1 MKNTTHNNKKG
12 NITTSKI
19 FFLSAVV
26 LCLFPF
32 VSPPIALLL
41 GIIFAQFIEHPYPH
55 HNQRAT
61 HILLQ
66 LSVVGLGF
74 GMNVSTALQAGKE
87 GFLFTVVSILGTLVL
102 GYVAGR
108 FLKIN
113 HKTSFLISV
122 GTAICGGSAI
132 AAVSPVIKAEEKQI
146 SIALGTVFILNS
158 LALFIFPFI
167 GGQLHLSQSQ
177 FGLWCAIAIHDTSS
191 VVGAASKYGNEAL
204 QIATTVKLAR
214 ALWIIPVAFLSGI
227 LFKSEDKKVKIPYF
241 IGLFVV
247 AIVVNTYFPF
257 IQKFSS
263 SIVEISKTGLTV
275 TLFLIGC
282 GLSKKNLASV
292 GVMPI
297 LQGLI
302 LWMVISLAT
311 LLVMLH
317 L

>member
-1 MKNTTHNNKKG
+1 MENHQKNSDRNATTR
-12 NITTSKI
+12 KI
-19 FFLSAVV
+19 IFLSALV

-41 GIIFAQFIEHPYPH
+41 GIVLAQFVEHPYPH
-55 HNQRAT
+55 LNQKAT
-61 HILLQ
+61 HLLLQ
-66 LSVVGLGF
+66 ISVVGLGF
-74 GMNVSTALQAGKE
+74 GMNVSAALQAGKE
-87 GFLFTVVSILGTLVL
+87 GFLFTVVSIFGTLTL
-102 GYVAGR
+102 GY
-108 FLKIN
+108 FLGKILKLN
-113 HKTSFLISV
+113 QKTSFLIST

-158 LALFIFPFI
+158 VALFLFPFI

-214 ALWIIPVAFLSGI
+214 ALWIIPVAFLSS
-227 LFKSEDKKVKIPYF
+227 LAFKSNGKKIKIPYF

-247 AIVVNTYFPF
+247 AVVVNTYVPF
-257 IQKFSS
+257 VQKFSS
-263 SIVEISKTGLTV
+263 SMVEISKTGLTV

-302 LWMVISLAT
+302 LWITVSLTT
-311 LLVMLH
+311 LLAILYV
-317 L
+317 